1 MSDAAARTLDV
12 AKRAFELFRS
22 GLGSGNWQPWLDVL
36 TDDFSFRFPMGRWRG
51 EHRGKEDA
59 AEFFAYVRQV
69 YPEGLQLEVDRVTV
83 NEGTVV
89 FEFRDWGMLAVP
101 GQPPREYRNRV
112 AVSLDVREDRIAG
125 YREYFGS
132 DGIPD

>member
-1 MSDAAARTLDV
+1 MSEAGARTLEV
-12 AKRAFELFRS
+12 AKRAFEHFRN
-22 GLGSGNWQPWLDVL
+22 GLSSGNWQPWLNAL

-51 EHRGKEDA
+51 EHRGKGDA

-69 YPEGLQLEVDRVTV
+69 SPEGLELEVDRVTA
-83 NEGTVV
+83 NDSTVV
-89 FEFRDWGMLAVP
+89 FEFRDWGALVIP

-112 AVSLDVREDRIAG
+112 AVSLDVRGDRIAA

-132 DGIPD
+132 DGVPD

>member
-1 MSDAAARTLDV
+1 MSEAAARTLEV

-22 GLGSGNWQPWLDVL
+22 GLSSGNWQPWLDVL

-59 AEFFAYVRQV
+59 AEFLAYVRQV
-69 YPEGLQLEVDRVTV
+69 YPEGLELEVDRVTT
-83 NEGTVV
+83 NDSTVV
-89 FEFRDWGMLAVP
+89 FEFRDWGVLVIP
-101 GQPPREYRNRV
+101 GHPPREYRNRV
-112 AVSLDVREDRIAG
+112 AVSLDVRGDRIAA

-132 DGIPD
+132 DGVPD

>member
-1 MSDAAARTLDV
+1 MSDAAVRTLDV
-12 AKRAFELFRS
+12 AKQAFEHFRR
-22 GLGSGNWQPWLDVL
+22 GLGSGDWQPWLDVL

-51 EHRGKEDA
+51 EHRGKGDA

-69 YPEGLQLEVDRVTV
+69 YPEGLELEVDRVTA
-83 NEGTVV
+83 NESTVV
-89 FEFRDWGMLAVP
+89 FEFRDWGALVIP

-112 AVSLDVREDRIAG
+112 AVSLDVRGDRIAA

-132 DGIPD
+132 DGVPD